1 MSEIYEFVCDSVFF
15 GAFISV
21 GAYVV
26 GMALQKRFKLA
37 LFNPLFISILAV
49 IGILLIS
56 GVSYDTY
63 NAGAKYLSYF
73 LTPATVCLAI
83 PLYEQLALL
92 KKNALAIS
100 LGILSGILT
109 SGVCILL
116 LSLAFSL
123 PREMYITLLPKSI
136 TSAIG
141 MELSGELGGIPSI
154 TVAVIILS
162 GIVGNMAAPFL
173 CRIFSITDPVAKGIA
188 VGSSSH
194 AIGTAKAIEMGE
206 IEGAMSGLSVA
217 VSGLVSV
224 IAINLFALIG

>member
-1 MSEIYEFVCDSVFF
+1 MRELISTSVFF
-15 GAFISV
+15 GATLSV
-21 GAYVV
+21 GAYVL
-26 GMALQKRFKLA
+26 GMALQKKFKIA
-37 LFNPLFISILAV
+37 IFNPLFISILTVIAV
-49 IGILLIS
+49 LLCADI
-56 GVSYDTY
+56 SYDSY
-63 NAGAKYLSYF
+63 NASAKYLSYF

-92 KKNALAIS
+92 KKNAAAIM
-100 LGILSGILT
+100 LGILAGIVSSALCVLALT
-109 SGVCILL
+109 VI
-116 LSLAFSL
+116 FTL
-123 PREMYITLLPKSI
+123 PHEIYVTLLPKSI

-141 MELSGELGGIPSI
+141 MELSRELGGIPSI

-162 GIVGNMAAPFL
+162 GIVGNMFSPFF
-173 CRIFSITDPVAKGIA
+173 CRIFGIKHPVARGIA

-224 IAINLFALIG
+224 ISINLFALIK